1 MDIDLDSKEA
11 IRRPPAPAR
20 RKRPSAIKCVVVIC
34 SLIGFFIFAA
44 FVYFMGKGVYTVYDT
59 ARNPHKDLYLNST
72 ILEAGS
78 ERVAW
83 PFIGQDEKFDV
94 YFTIWARVPDVEVK
108 TTQEEKESAKERFG
122 GSWDTIK
129 KMTKVPDDEL
139 LVDPTERVVFSEKV
153 FEGLGMKD
161 MNVHKDI
168 SFELP
173 LDRL

>member
-1 MDIDLDSKEA
+1 MDFDLDTKDA
-11 IRRPPAPAR
+11 VRHPAPPAR
-20 RKRPSAIKCVVVIC
+20 RKRPSAVKCVIVIC
-34 SLIGFFIFAA
+34 SLIGFFVFATI
-44 FVYFMGKGVYTVYDT
+44 VYFMGKGFYGLYDN

-72 ILEAGS
+72 VVEAGI
-78 ERVAW
+78 EPVAW
-83 PFIGQDEKFDV
+83 PFIDKDETFDV
-94 YFTIWARVPDVEVK
+94 YFTIWARVPDSEVVF
-108 TTQEEKESAKERFG
+108 TPEDREAAKERFG

-139 LVDPTERVVFSEKV
+139 LVNPTERVVFSEKV

-168 SFELP
+168 TFELP